1 VALSNTHALG
11 SGFSVSGEEMARFP
25 LLPLEIIFVLL
36 AASAAF
42 TVSAAAGLGGSLILV
57 PALALVLGTKEGVAL
72 AALLLALNNI
82 VKVFAYR
89 QSIPLAKSV
98 SVIVLT
104 IAGSAVGASLLV
116 VAPESIVSVA
126 VVGCIALS
134 LLGERLNPGS
144 RARRAATP
152 PLAFASGA
160 TSGFTGTSGPLKGIA
175 LRNLQ
180 LDRFHM
186 AGAASAVSLAGDLTK
201 TAVFTDAG
209 LLGPESLIVAA
220 LCAPLMLVATFT
232 GRMLNRTVAERGY
245 AILFWTVMC
254 GYSARLL
261 LA

>member
-1 VALSNTHALG
+1 MDILS
-11 SGFSVSGEEMARFP
+11 
-25 LLPLEIIFVLL
+25 LEVIFVLL

-72 AALLLALNNI
+72 AALLLALNNV

-89 QSIPLAKSV
+89 KTIPLAKSAL
-98 SVIVLT
+98 VIVLT
-104 IAGSAVGASLLV
+104 IVGSAVGASLLV
-116 VAPESIVSVA
+116 AAPESIVSVA
-126 VVGCIALS
+126 VVVCIALS
-134 LLGERLNPGS
+134 LLGERLDLGS
-144 RARRAATP
+144 RSRRAAML

-160 TSGFTGTSGPLKGIA
+160 TSGFSGTSGPLKGIA
-175 LRNLQ
+175 LRHLQ

-201 TAVFTDAG
+201 TAIFTDAG
-209 LLGPESLIVAA
+209 LLGLESLNLAV

-245 AILFWTVMC
+245 AILFWTVMF